1 MVKKS
6 ITFIFL
12 FLFSCSSNTD
22 KSFEM
27 LEEAFSN
34 WYAKNHYY
42 NIKFLNSTQPY
53 NIHLFNK
60 NQLNEY
66 YADLNRFSL
75 ELTQIDVVKL
85 SYENHVKFNVI
96 NDVIENLSFK
106 YENLPYG
113 DIFVYKAYFQLFNTL
128 ESQEMKMHEKID
140 IIFENIKEIKSNIE
154 SIIKF
159 KNVFIYNKLNFDK
172 NFTILL
178 NYINNIPIRV
188 NAEPKILDNLEAEI
202 KTLKKDLINFKKIKI
217 NNDYKIL
224 IKSFAK
230 YNHFKSNISNTIDL
244 KSYYKEIQNKLFTQS
259 YNIYIKENDEPIWVD
274 EKDTL
279 DVIRWVVDNKLNNNQ
294 KNKSNLIQSYYENL
308 YKIDDYL
315 AKNKINIFKNDVLPS
330 ILTKD
335 NDHHLFSNVYY
346 INNTFYLDENIFVY
360 NNNYGISKSIIND
373 FYKEYFTN
381 LTTNKSDKLYQLN
394 YDKSYQTALSL
405 LIQNILL
412 DLNYHNNDSLYNV
425 NMYLDILQII
435 TCAINQQNLFE
446 KNMSKNEI
454 IENLKKH
461 GFFNDSIIEEKFSQ
475 IFYLSEFYIKTVLFV
490 RNILNKYQESNYN
503 FYNELQFENPKP
515 YYLIK

>member
-6 ITFIFL
+6 IFFIFL
-12 FLFSCSSNTD
+12 FLFSCASNTD
-22 KSFEM
+22 KSFDM
-27 LEEAFSN
+27 LEDAFSN
-34 WYAKNHYY
+34 WYTNNHYH
-42 NIKFLNSTQPY
+42 NINFLNSSKPY

-66 YADLNRFSL
+66 YADLNRFAL

-85 SYENHVKFNVI
+85 SYENRVKFNVI
-96 NDVIENLSFK
+96 NDVIDELSFK
-106 YENLPYG
+106 NENYPFG
-113 DIFVYKAYFQLFNTL
+113 DIFLYKTYFQLFNTI
-128 ESQEMKMHEKID
+128 ESQELKMHEKID
-140 IIFENIKEIKSNIE
+140 IIFKNFKEIKSNIE
-154 SIIKF
+154 FLIKF
-159 KNVFIYNKLNFDK
+159 KNIFIYDKLNFDN
-172 NFTILL
+172 NFTVLL

-188 NAEPKILDNLEAEI
+188 NAEPKILDNLESEI
-202 KTLKKDLINFKKIKI
+202 KILKKDLFSFKKMKI

-224 IKSFAK
+224 TKNLEK
-230 YNHFKSNISNTIDL
+230 YNHLKSNISDPIDL
-244 KSYYKEIQNKLFTQS
+244 KSYYKEIQNKLFTES

-294 KNKSNLIQSYYENL
+294 KNNSNLIQSYYKNL

-315 AKNKINIFKNDVLPS
+315 ANNKINIFKNDVLPS
-330 ILTKD
+330 ILTK
-335 NDHHLFSNVYY
+335 NNEYHLFDNIYY
-346 INNTFYLDENIFVY
+346 TNNTFYIDDKIFVY
-360 NNNYGISKSIIND
+360 NNNYSISSSIIND
-373 FYKEYFTN
+373 FYIEYFTN
-381 LTTNKSDKLYQLN
+381 LTTNKSNKLYQLN

-425 NMYLDILQII
+425 NMYLDILQIT

>member
-1 MVKKS
+1 M
-6 ITFIFL
+6 
-12 FLFSCSSNTD
+12 
-22 KSFEM
+22 
-27 LEEAFSN
+27 
-34 WYAKNHYY
+34 
-42 NIKFLNSTQPY
+42 
-53 NIHLFNK
+53 
-60 NQLNEY
+60 
-66 YADLNRFSL
+66 
-75 ELTQIDVVKL
+75 
-85 SYENHVKFNVI
+85 
-96 NDVIENLSFK
+96 
-106 YENLPYG
+106 
-113 DIFVYKAYFQLFNTL
+113 
-128 ESQEMKMHEKID
+128 
-140 IIFENIKEIKSNIE
+140 
-154 SIIKF
+154 
-159 KNVFIYNKLNFDK
+159 
-172 NFTILL
+172 
-178 NYINNIPIRV
+178 
-188 NAEPKILDNLEAEI
+188 
-202 KTLKKDLINFKKIKI
+202 
-217 NNDYKIL
+217 
-224 IKSFAK
+224 
-230 YNHFKSNISNTIDL
+230 
-244 KSYYKEIQNKLFTQS
+244 
-259 YNIYIKENDEPIWVD
+259 
-274 EKDTL
+274 
-279 DVIRWVVDNKLNNNQ
+279 
-294 KNKSNLIQSYYENL
+294 
-308 YKIDDYL
+308 
-315 AKNKINIFKNDVLPS
+315 PS

-454 IENLKKH
+454 IENLKKY

-475 IFYLSEFYIKTVLFV
+475 IFYLSEFYVKTVLFV